1 MYFIHQMRKFQIR
14 REVFVKRKYA
24 KAVIFLSGTG
34 TNAEKLL
41 SSPSYGREWHCCAIV
56 TDRPEKSRA
65 RLLAEQYGIP
75 LVEEDIFRFYA
86 EHGLSKISI
95 ATEEGYRVRQLWTDA
110 LRKRLAVFQP
120 DFGLLAG
127 FVPLTNI
134 VGDFPCLNVHPGDLT
149 VKQDGKRMLTGL
161 HTLPVRKAILAGFDH
176 LRSSVLIAT
185 PFTPGA
191 PEMDHGHIPGI
202 SARIPV
208 DLCGHPLEELR
219 ENGGLLEEV
228 AAYNLETLK
237 RAGDWDLFPRVAA
250 DFAAGRFGE
259 SPDGTLTYDG
269 HPVRTVDYSEAIPK
283 PLYLTQS

>member
-1 MYFIHQMRKFQIR
+1 M
-14 REVFVKRKYA
+14 KRKYA

-191 PEMDHGHIPGI
+191 PEMDHGHI

-219 ENGGLLEEV
+219 ENGDLLEEV
-228 AAYNLETLK
+228 AAHNLETLK
-237 RAGDWDLFPRVAA
+237 HAGDWDLFPRVAA

-259 SPDGTLTYDG
+259 SPDGALTYDG
-269 HPVRTVDYSEAIPK
+269 HPVHTVDYSEAIPK